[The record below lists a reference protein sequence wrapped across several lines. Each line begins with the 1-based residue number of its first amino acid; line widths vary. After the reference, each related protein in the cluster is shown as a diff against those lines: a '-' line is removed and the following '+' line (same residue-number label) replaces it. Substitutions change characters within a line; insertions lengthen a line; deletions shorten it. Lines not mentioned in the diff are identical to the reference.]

1 MQLPSRVV
9 SLAAAPRTT
18 PSTAQSLP
26 SPAVASAPT
35 HPQVGIVAGLLLVT
49 TNRELDTPK
58 VFARIRRLVSQRS
71 LAVSKSMRDLSS
83 LARWPGAADD

>member
-1 MQLPSRVV
+1 M
-9 SLAAAPRTT
+9 
-18 PSTAQSLP
+18 
-26 SPAVASAPT
+26 
-35 HPQVGIVAGLLLVT
+35 AGLLLVT